1 MADGSI
7 KIGVDIDEKGFG
19 KELKGLESQA
29 KGMAGNI
36 SNALS
41 KAFKGFSVAIAGATT
56 ALGGLGLA
64 VTKVGKDFESQ
75 MSKVEAI
82 SGATAE
88 EMELLTAKAE
98 EMGRTTQFS
107 AKESGQALEYMALA
121 GFKTQ
126 DMLDSL
132 AGVMDLAAASGEDLA
147 LTSNIVTGSLSAF
160 GLSAKEAGRFA
171 DVLASASSNSNT
183 DVAMLGER
191 LAQLKVA

>member
-19 KELKGLESQA
+19 KGLKGLESQA

-64 VTKVGKDFESQ
+64 VTKVGKDFEAQ
-75 MSKVEAI
+75 MSKVSAI

-88 EMELLTAKAE
+88 EMERLEAKAKE
-98 EMGRTTQFS
+98 LGATTQFS
-107 AKESGQALEYMALA
+107 AKEAGEALEYMALA

-132 AGVMDLAAASGEDLA
+132 SGVMDLAAASGEDLA
-147 LTSNIVTGSLSAF
+147 LVSSILTGGLSAF

-171 DVLASASSNSNT
+171 DVLASASANSNT
-183 DVAMLGER
+183 NVAMLGER

>member
-29 KGMAGNI
+29 KGMASNI

-64 VTKVGKDFESQ
+64 VTKVGKDFEAQ
-75 MSKVEAI
+75 MSKVSAI
-82 SGATAE
+82 SGASAE
-88 EMELLTAKAE
+88 EMELLEAKAK
-98 EMGRTTQFS
+98 EMGATTQFS
-107 AKESGQALEYMALA
+107 AKEAGEALEYMALA

-132 AGVMDLAAASGEDLA
+132 AGVMDLAAASGEDLG
-147 LTSNIVTGSLSAF
+147 LVSDIVTDGLSAF

-171 DVLASASSNSNT
+171 DVLASASANSNT
-183 DVAMLGER
+183 NVAMLGER